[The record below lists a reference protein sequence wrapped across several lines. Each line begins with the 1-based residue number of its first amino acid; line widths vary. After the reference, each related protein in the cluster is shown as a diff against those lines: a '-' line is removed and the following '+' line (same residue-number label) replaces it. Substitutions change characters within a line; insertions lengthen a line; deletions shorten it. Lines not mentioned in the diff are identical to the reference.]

1 MQLHLSKR
9 LRAVVMAGFSAV
21 AAFSA
26 TPCAYA
32 NQLFWNGGDGNF
44 IYPVWTDAWGNDG
57 HDFAPGSEVYFQG
70 IGGTID
76 AIDDPDVGTMEVNGN
91 YSFIS
96 TGHLT
101 VYGAL
106 RVGDGKTGTFDAL
119 PKIDDGG
126 IEVNYDAT
134 LDLTPIAV
142 NQGLMETV
150 SHKVADY
157 SAGTVKFQGTA
168 DTETLTNHIT
178 FRNNVLVDG
187 GLRFNGAESDGYL
200 AIQGEEWDERT
211 FTLTGNLQ
219 LEGGAKFLVGGGIL
233 DARNGILLGCE
244 EGGSG
249 GKIEMTGGKFRAS
262 SITLVTDNENTVEV
276 TGGELTFTGGNAFAC
291 KGEGTDKTA
300 VSISNATLIAEYN
313 DYTFNH
319 GATLTDVTVVMY
331 DWSKVTIGAEGQ
343 ETVIGGTLTNESND
357 VGLVLLGNITMKEDS
372 AINSDATV
380 TIGAEGQE
388 SVIGGTLTNTGDGE
402 VVLLGNITMK
412 EGASIQ
418 GNVSSKGENL
428 TLAAGENVFESI
440 TADSLFLTDEGTE
453 LTVTDE
459 LAVNRVVI
467 GHFGNT
473 ITARSLANDA
483 IVFDGDEVTFAE
495 GVFTLMKLVEEEGI
509 SAFSLEE
516 ASLSGITLKI
526 ADQTF
531 TPDGNTTLV
540 EGTGYS
546 LALSLADEGKTLLA
560 TVSATPEPSTATLSL
575 LALAGL
581 AFRRR
586 RGK

>member
-32 NQLFWNGGDGNF
+32 NQLFWNGGNGNF

-57 HDFAPGSEVYFQG
+57 QDFAPGSEVYFQG
-70 IGGTID
+70 SGGTIN
-76 AIDDPDVGTMEVNGN
+76 AIDDPEVGTMEVNGN
-91 YSFIS
+91 YSFTS
-96 TGHLT
+96 TDHLT

-106 RVGDGKTGTFDAL
+106 RVGERKTGTFDAL
-119 PKIDDGG
+119 PRVDDGG
-126 IEVNYDAT
+126 IEVNYDAV
-134 LDLTPIAV
+134 LDLTPITV

-150 SHKVADY
+150 SNKVADY

-168 DTETLTNHIT
+168 DTKTLTNHIT

-187 GLRFNGAESDGYL
+187 GLRFNGAGYL

-211 FTLTGNLQ
+211 FTLTGNLR
-219 LEGGAKFLVGGGIL
+219 LEGGAKFLVDGGIL
-233 DARNGILLGCE
+233 DARDGIVLGCE
-244 EGGSG
+244 KGGSG
-249 GKIEMTGGKFRAS
+249 GKIEMTGGKFSAS

-276 TGGELTFTGGNAFAC
+276 TGGELTFTGDNAFAC
-291 KGEGTDKTA
+291 MGEGTDKTA

-343 ETVIGGTLTNESND
+343 ETVIGGKLTNKSDD

-388 SVIGGTLTNTGDGE
+388 SVIGGTLTNTGAGE

-440 TADSLFLTDEGTE
+440 TADSLFLTNEGTE

-467 GHFGNT
+467 RHFGNT
-473 ITARSLANDA
+473 IAARSLANDA

-495 GVFTLMKLVEEEGI
+495 GVFTLMKLVEEERI

-526 ADQTF
+526 ANQTF

-540 EGTGYS
+540 EGTDYS